1 MRVVV
6 THLTGAFAGKRLLF
20 EAATLTIGRARD
32 RDIRLGLH
40 DTRASSR
47 HAEIRVERGKC
58 VVVDVG
64 STNFTFVDDKKVDRA
79 RLKGG
84 EVITFGYGGP
94 QVRVD
99 LYDEIASARPSLD
112 EAHEFPFR
120 AKFAWFFFAS
130 ATLLAGVAVV
140 SFIAEMI
147 LAAIPA
153 GLAAAVLMLGGLSA
167 VRVNIT
173 VGPDGIEHEAMFSI
187 RRIAWGDIATLET
200 LPRRTGMLGGQRC
213 TVRGWNSVIKFS
225 PDDYEEGFLLASL
238 IAQASGKEWGPPGS
252 PIA

>member
-6 THLTGAFAGKRLLF
+6 THLSGAFAGKRLLF

-32 RDIRLGLH
+32 RDVRLGLN

-47 HAEIRVERGKC
+47 HAEIRIEKGKC
-58 VVVDVG
+58 VIVDVG
-64 STNFTFVDDKKVDRA
+64 STNFTFVDEKKVDQA

-99 LYDEIASARPSLD
+99 LYEEFSPVRPSLD

-130 ATLLAGVAVV
+130 AALLLIVAVV
-140 SFIAEMI
+140 SFVAEMI
-147 LAAIPA
+147 VVSIPTA
-153 GLAAAVLMLGGLSA
+153 LGAAVLLLGGLSA

-173 VGPDGIEHEAMFSI
+173 VGPDGIEHEAMLGT
-187 RRIAWGDIATLET
+187 RRISWSDIATLET
-200 LPRRTGMLGGQRC
+200 LPRRTGVLGGQLC
-213 TVRGWNSVIKFS
+213 TVRGWNTVIKFA
-225 PDDYEEGFLLASL
+225 PDDYEEGFLVASL
-238 IAQASGKEWGPPGS
+238 IAQASGKEWGPPGA
-252 PIA
+252 PLM